1 MPARRRPGIRL
12 DRVSRAALLLVLVGL
27 AFLYVGPAKSYVQ
40 ARGES
45 AERAEDVRELREEN
59 ERLRA
64 RRAALEDPRSLELE
78 ARRLGMVRPGE
89 RSYVIG
95 DLPGG

>member
-12 DRVSRAALLLVLVGL
+12 DRVSRAALLLVLLGL
-27 AFLYVGPAKSYVQ
+27 AFLYIGPARSYVE

-45 AERAEDVRELREEN
+45 AKRQEEVRELREEN
-59 ERLRA
+59 DRLRA
-64 RRAALEDPRSLELE
+64 RRRQLEDPRALELE

-89 RSYVIG
+89 RSYVIKG
-95 DLPGG
+95 LPGD